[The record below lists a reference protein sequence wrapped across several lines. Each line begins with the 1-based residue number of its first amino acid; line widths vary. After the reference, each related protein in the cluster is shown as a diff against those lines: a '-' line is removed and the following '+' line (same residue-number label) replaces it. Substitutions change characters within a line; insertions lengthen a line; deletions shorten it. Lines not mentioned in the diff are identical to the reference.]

1 MAHFLKYSFLEKTP
15 FYSPPPHLN
24 PFCPT
29 QLFFIIVIIYLKCD
43 IIIHN
48 YISFPFIFFA
58 DRCIVILTF
67 F

>member
-15 FYSPPPHLN
+15 FYSPPHLN